1 MPIEY
6 PLPPR
11 AAIVSGAPS
20 AAIVA
25 ADARRAL
32 AEDIGSGDV
41 SAALIDA
48 AAHGA
53 ADVVAREAL
62 VLAGQAWFD
71 ACLTLLDPA
80 ASIDWAFRDG
90 DRVAAGARLCSIHAY
105 SRALLSA
112 ERSALNFL
120 QTLSGTAT
128 TTAAYV
134 DLVRGT
140 RTRLLD
146 TRKTL
151 PGLRYAQKYA
161 VKVGG
166 AENHRLGLY
175 DAVLIKENH
184 ILAAGGIGAAIARA
198 RHLWPA
204 LLIEIEVESLD
215 EFREAT
221 AARPDRIML
230 DELSLQDLAI
240 AVAERP
246 SGIELEISGG
256 VDQQRLATLCELGVD
271 YISIGALTKHVRA
284 IDLSLRWRQPQASAA
299 QTGTGL

>member
-1 MPIEY
+1 MPIDY

-11 AAIVSGAPS
+11 EPIVVGAPC
-20 AAIVA
+20 AAVVA

-48 AAHGA
+48 TATGA
-53 ADVVAREAL
+53 ADVVARESM

-71 ACLTLLDPA
+71 ACLRLLDPDCEIA
-80 ASIDWAFRDG
+80 WQFRDG
-90 DRVAAGARLCSIHAY
+90 DTVEAQARLCSIRAR
-105 SRALLSA
+105 SRALLSG
-112 ERSALNFL
+112 ERCALNFL

-128 TTAAYV
+128 STAAHV
-134 DLVRGT
+134 ALTHGS

-184 ILAAGGIGAAIARA
+184 IIAAGGIGAAVARA
-198 RHLWPA
+198 RKLWPQ
-204 LLIEIEVESLD
+204 LLVEIEVESLA
-215 EFREAT
+215 EYRQAL

-230 DELSLQDLAI
+230 DELSWTDLEI

-246 SGIELEISGG
+246 AGVELEVSGG
-256 VDQQRLATLCELGVD
+256 IDRDRLASLCSLGVD

-284 IDLSLRWRQPQASAA
+284 IDLSLRWRQAA
-299 QTGTGL
+299 AM

>member
-1 MPIEY
+1 MPIDY

-11 AAIVSGAPS
+11 EPIRVGAPC
-20 AAIVA
+20 AAVVA

-48 AAHGA
+48 TATGA
-53 ADVVAREAL
+53 ADVVARESM

-71 ACLTLLDPA
+71 ACLRLLDPDCEIA
-80 ASIDWAFRDG
+80 WQFRDG
-90 DRVAAGARLCSIHAY
+90 DRVEAQSRLCSIRAR
-105 SRALLSA
+105 SRALLSG
-112 ERSALNFL
+112 ERSALNFV

-128 TTAAYV
+128 TTAAHV
-134 DLVRGT
+134 ALTHGS

-166 AENHRLGLY
+166 GENHRLGLY

-184 ILAAGGIGAAIARA
+184 IIAAGGIGAAISRA
-198 RHLWPA
+198 RKLWPE
-204 LLIEIEVESLD
+204 LLVEIEVESLA
-215 EFREAT
+215 EYRQAL

-230 DELSLQDLAI
+230 DELSWTDLKI

-246 SGIELEISGG
+246 AGVELEVSGG
-256 VDQQRLATLCELGVD
+256 IDRDRLATLCTLGVD

-284 IDLSLRWRQPQASAA
+284 IDLSLRWRQSQATAA
-299 QTGTGL
+299 E

>member
-1 MPIEY
+1 MPIDY
-6 PLPPR
+6 PVPPR
-11 AAIVSGAPS
+11 EPIRVGAPCAS
-20 AAIVA
+20 MVA

-48 AAHGA
+48 AAIGA
-53 ADVVAREAL
+53 ADVVAREPM

-71 ACLTLLDPA
+71 ACLRLLDPECEIA
-80 ASIDWAFRDG
+80 WRFRDG
-90 DRVAAGARLCSIHAY
+90 ERVAAQSLLCSIRAR
-105 SRALLSA
+105 SRALLSG

-128 TTAAYV
+128 TTAAHV
-134 DLVRGT
+134 ALTQGS

-166 AENHRLGLY
+166 GENHRLGLY

-184 ILAAGGIGAAIARA
+184 IIAAGGIGAAIARA
-198 RHLWPA
+198 RTMWPG
-204 LLIEIEVESLD
+204 LMVEIEVETLD
-215 EFREAT
+215 EYRQAL
-221 AARPDRIML
+221 ASRPDRIML
-230 DELSLQDLAI
+230 DELSAQDLQT

-246 SGIELEISGG
+246 AGIELEISGG
-256 VDQQRLATLCELGVD
+256 VDVERLASLCTLGVD

-284 IDLSLRWRQPQASAA
+284 IDLSLRWRQSQATASNIND
-299 QTGTGL
+299 

>member
-1 MPIEY
+1 MTVAY

-11 AAIVSGAPS
+11 EPITVGAPC
-20 AAIVA
+20 AEIVA
-25 ADARRAL
+25 ADVARAL
-32 AEDIGSGDV
+32 AEDIGSGDA
-41 SAALIDA
+41 SAALVDA
-48 AAHGA
+48 ASVGEA
-53 ADVVAREAL
+53 AVIAREPM
-62 VLAGQAWFD
+62 VLAGQDWFE
-71 ACLTLLDPA
+71 ACLRSLDPGCT
-80 ASIDWAFRDG
+80 IEWTYRDG
-90 DRVAAGARLCSIHAY
+90 AVVTADAQLCAIRANA
-105 SRALLSA
+105 RALLSA

-134 DLVRGT
+134 ALTGGS

-184 ILAAGGIGAAIARA
+184 ILAAGGIGPAIARA
-198 RHLWPA
+198 RAQWPA
-204 LLIEIEVESLD
+204 LLVEIEVESLA
-215 EFREAT
+215 EYHEAL
-221 AARPDRIML
+221 AHRPDRIML
-230 DELSLQDLAI
+230 DELSMDDMRS
-240 AVAERP
+240 AVAACP
-246 SGIELEISGG
+246 AGVELEVSGG
-256 VDQQRLATLCELGVD
+256 IDQQRLQSLCALGVD

-284 IDLSLRWRQPQASAA
+284 IDLSLRWRS
-299 QTGTGL
+299 

>member
-1 MPIEY
+1 MTIEFPQPPSGPIVVGA
-6 PLPPR
+6 PR
-11 AAIVSGAPS
+11 AE
-20 AAIVA
+20 IVA
-25 ADARRAL
+25 ADVRRAL
-32 AEDIGSGDV
+32 AEDIGDGDV

-48 AAHGA
+48 TARGE
-53 ADVVAREAL
+53 ADVIARESL

-71 ACLTLLDPA
+71 ACLSLLD
-80 ASIDWAFRDG
+80 STSTVTWRFRDG
-90 DRVAAGARLCSIHAY
+90 ERIAGGERLCSINAN

-134 DLVRGT
+134 DRVRGS

-184 ILAAGGIGAAIARA
+184 IVAAGGISAAIARA
-198 RHLWPA
+198 RALWPD
-204 LLIEIEVESLD
+204 LLIEIEVESID
-215 EFREAT
+215 EYREARS
-221 AARPDRIML
+221 ARPDRIML
-230 DELSLQDLAI
+230 DELSPQDLAI

-246 SGIELEISGG
+246 PGIELEVSGG
-256 VDQQRLATLCELGVD
+256 IDEQRLAALTALGID

-284 IDLSLRWRQPQASAA
+284 IDLSLRWRPAQATASPN
-299 QTGTGL
+299 

>member
-1 MPIEY
+1 MPLIDF
-6 PLPPR
+6 PDLPREP
-11 AAIVSGAPS
+11 IVVGAPC
-20 AAIVA
+20 AAMVL

-41 SAALIDA
+41 SAQLIDA
-48 AAHGA
+48 SASGA
-53 ADVVAREAL
+53 ADVIAREPL

-71 ACLTLLDPA
+71 ACLRLLDPQCA
-80 ASIDWAFRDG
+80 INWCYRDG
-90 DRVAAGARLCSIHAY
+90 DRVDAQSLLCSIVAR
-105 SRALLSA
+105 SRALLSG

-120 QTLSGTAT
+120 QTLSATAT
-128 TTAAYV
+128 TTAAHV
-134 DLVRGT
+134 SLTQGS

-166 AENHRLGLY
+166 AQNHRLGLF

-184 ILAAGGIGAAIARA
+184 IVAAGGIGPAVARA
-198 RHLWPA
+198 RALWPT
-204 LLIEIEVESLD
+204 LLVEIEIENLD
-215 EFREAT
+215 EYRQAL

-230 DELSLQDLAI
+230 DELSLADI
-240 AVAERP
+240 ETAVAERP
-246 SGIELEISGG
+246 PGIELEVSGG
-256 VDQQRLATLCELGVD
+256 IDATRLSALCTLGVD

-284 IDLSLRWRQPQASAA
+284 IDLSLRWRQSP
-299 QTGTGL
+299 TND

>member
-1 MPIEY
+1 MPIDY
-6 PLPPR
+6 PQPPR
-11 AAIVSGAPS
+11 EPIVVGAPC
-20 AAIVA
+20 AAVVA

-41 SAALIDA
+41 SATLIDA
-48 AAHGA
+48 TATGA
-53 ADVVAREAL
+53 ADVVARESM

-71 ACLTLLDPA
+71 ACLRLLDPECEIA
-80 ASIDWAFRDG
+80 WQFRDG
-90 DRVAAGARLCSIHAY
+90 ERVEAQSRLCSIRAR
-105 SRALLSA
+105 SRALLSG

-128 TTAAYV
+128 STAAHV
-134 DLVRGT
+134 ALTHGS

-184 ILAAGGIGAAIARA
+184 IIAAGGIGAAVARA
-198 RHLWPA
+198 RKLWPQ
-204 LLIEIEVESLD
+204 LLVEIEVENLA
-215 EFREAT
+215 EYRQALL
-221 AARPDRIML
+221 ARPDRIML
-230 DELSLQDLAI
+230 DELSWTDLEI

-246 SGIELEISGG
+246 AGVELEVSGG
-256 VDQQRLATLCELGVD
+256 IDRDRLASLCTLGVD

-284 IDLSLRWRQPQASAA
+284 IDLSLRWRQSPAA
-299 QTGTGL
+299 

>member
-1 MPIEY
+1 MALDY

-11 AAIVSGAPS
+11 EPIVVGAPCP
-20 AAIVA
+20 AIVA
-25 ADARRAL
+25 ADVRRAL

-41 SAALIDA
+41 SAALIAADA
-48 AAHGA
+48 SGA

-71 ACLTLLDPA
+71 ACLRELDPDCK
-80 ASIDWAFRDG
+80 IDWQFRDG
-90 DRVAAGARLCSIHAY
+90 DRVEANARLCSIRARA
-105 SRALLSA
+105 RALLSG

-128 TTAAYV
+128 TTAAHV
-134 DLVRGT
+134 ERVRGS

-166 AENHRLGLY
+166 GENHRLGLF

-184 ILAAGGIGAAIARA
+184 IMAAGGIAAAVARA
-198 RHLWPA
+198 RALWPS
-204 LLIEIEVESLD
+204 LLVEIEVESID
-215 EFREAT
+215 EYRQAL

-230 DELSLQDLAI
+230 DELSWQDLQT

-246 SGIELEISGG
+246 TGIQLEVSGG
-256 VDQQRLATLCELGVD
+256 VDRERLAELGELGVD

-284 IDLSLRWRQPQASAA
+284 SDLSLRWRPEP
-299 QTGTGL
+299 G